1 MEAKG
6 LKTEV
11 DVSSINVDKAYP
23 EFAQL
28 VDRVAACFSVR
39 RTEPYIIG
47 MMKYI
52 VQRWSL

>member
-6 LKTEV
+6 LVTEV
-11 DVSSINVDKAYP
+11 DVSSINVDRAHP

-39 RTEPYIIG
+39 RHEGQWNTGIIN
-47 MMKYI
+47 
-52 VQRWSL
+52 SS